1 MKRDYYMLG
10 AIVGSTSDRWSEE
23 EICPQ
28 QFKRFAT
35 SLESGDELVLHFNS
49 PGGDVFAGFTIAQMI
64 RDLANKGVK
73 TVAVVEGLA
82 ASIASVIACACDE
95 LKMYESSFLMCHN
108 CWSVVMG
115 NADQLRKEADT
126 MDKIDSAIRTFY
138 HKHFD
143 MTDEELGKMMD
154 AETWIS
160 GEEVKDYKLN
170 CEVLKNEKQYRIAA
184 CLNKMNFNKVPE
196 RLRNRIMENKTEDEV
211 KTTTTEDVVVEN
223 AEPEVEEAKNVEQP
237 SEPVEEP
244 KDEEPKAEEP
254 EEETRVEDSV
264 PMAEVEKRVSG
275 MQSTMAKKMDAMKK
289 DYEAKILDFEN
300 QLKAKDEELANA
312 KAEATSLEQ
321 RLEVANEELSKATS
335 ALEEKSNA
343 LATLNANV
351 LTPDETKESW
361 RNLKGQKFLD
371 YVNAHKKELSNIK
384 R

>member
-1 MKRDYYMLG
+1 MM
-10 AIVGSTSDRWSEE
+10 V
-23 EICPQ
+23 
-28 QFKRFAT
+28 
-35 SLESGDELVLHFNS
+35 
-49 PGGDVFAGFTIAQMI
+49 
-64 RDLANKGVK
+64 
-73 TVAVVEGLA
+73 
-82 ASIASVIACACDE
+82 
-95 LKMYESSFLMCHN
+95 HN

-115 NADQLRKEADT
+115 NADQLRKEAET

-184 CLNKMNFNKVPE
+184 CLTKMNFNKVPE
-196 RLRNRIMENKTEDEV
+196 RLRNRIMENKPEDEV
-211 KTTTTEDVVVEN
+211 KTTTTEDVVVAN
-223 AEPEVEEAKNVEQP
+223 AEPEVEEAKPENVEQP
-237 SEPVEEP
+237 SKPVEEP

-254 EEETRVEDSV
+254 VADEKPAEEARVEDSV

-321 RLEVANEELSKATS
+321 RLEVANEELSKVTS